1 MFAREHT
8 GQNQSQRSGGKLR
21 FGFWISALDASPASL
36 GSYGF
41 AGVIY
46 HTTGVPITVPLP
58 YYPRREFRN
67 DPFLLFD
74 GPQPVGLQPVEDAW
88 ILGGSS
94 FPFT

>member
-1 MFAREHT
+1 MSARKHT

-21 FGFWISALDASPASL
+21 LGFWSRLSTPLPKAWVHMGLLASYVKPL
-36 GSYGF
+36 GS
-41 AGVIY
+41 
-46 HTTGVPITVPLP
+46 ITVPLP
-58 YYPRREFRN
+58 YYPRREFQN
-67 DPFLLFD
+67 DPFLPLD